1 MIWLCVYKKTVLVCE
16 IFPSPE
22 VVLCVLTLY
31 GSGMSWRVVTQLHFE
46 SHSWRDHTM
55 RCCLGLKC
63 IWFMLERLSESGPN
77 LLTQQ
82 NRPAVIGQYIKY
94 WRKPSGMLALLTGIQ
109 TRCIVGDR
117 SPDFLSLYLNKNH
130 CRAWR
135 AHIVYRQRLSS
146 AMLILHLVY
155 FSKIGTDW
163 NVHQTWI
170 PTHHC
175 GAVGWTVVHEPRG
188 RWFDSCFL
196 RCSWTRR
203 PDPVAAPSHM
213 CNCFHMEINKIC
225 HLIFLVFLV
234 IKHLLVPACGD
245 TTRSL
250 SLSLTLQWADFVA
263 SICSVFS
270 TPVSVQMEPTETT
283 LAHKLEAVWRS
294 LRTGGDAN
302 GGNSDSQIICR
313 SPRLNIPSSLRVSGL
328 CLSQITITETVLFLV
343 QYTSK
348 EFDRSE
354 KTVATGDCCYLN
366 PLVRRTFRFLGKNQ
380 AYFQCG
386 VTIHMILDAT
396 KFHWSI
402 FVNGCA
408 HKRL

>member
-250 SLSLTLQWADFVA
+250 SLSHTTVSWLRSFHMF
-263 SICSVFS
+263 CVFH
-270 TPVSVQMEPTETT
+270 TCVCTDGAHWDNTRTQAWGCVTEF
-283 LAHKLEAVWRS
+283 E
-294 LRTGGDAN
+294 N
-302 GGNSDSQIICR
+302 GGRCQRGQLWLTNNLS
-313 SPRLNIPSSLRVSGL
+313 LTSSEYSFLTACLWPLSLADYDNGDRAVPGSVHIQRVWPVREDGGHGGL
-328 CLSQITITETVLFLV
+328 LLPQPAGAQDF
-343 QYTSK
+343 
-348 EFDRSE
+348 
-354 KTVATGDCCYLN
+354 
-366 PLVRRTFRFLGKNQ
+366 PLP
-380 AYFQCG
+380 
-386 VTIHMILDAT
+386 
-396 KFHWSI
+396 W
-402 FVNGCA
+402 
-408 HKRL
+408 